1 MNMQFIIAILVII
14 VLAVLGFI
22 LYQLISQINT
32 LKEEL
37 GNKGTDPILMEWLKE
52 MKSSVEKNS
61 DVLNKQLNDQRSTID
76 QQMKN
81 QNDLL
86 NQQLKNQSQVMFNQ
100 TKLISERLENAQDVM
115 NKLHSQL
122 GGINEFGKDMKDLSN
137 VLKSPKLRGGLGEQF
152 LYEILAN
159 FLPNSLYK
167 TQYKFKDGSICDAV
181 ILTDKGIIP
190 IDSKF
195 PLENFKLMQTLES
208 GDARDKA
215 KKVFESDVKKRI
227 DEISKKY
234 ILPGEGTTEQA
245 VMYVPSENVFYE
257 LIVNSPQIEE
267 YSRQK
272 NVLMASPNT
281 LSYFLKV
288 VLVAY
293 QQNELGKHAG
303 EILNALKGLKVEA
316 DKFYVDFSRMEGHIS
331 DAYKSVGQVKVKY
344 EKFLS
349 KIDSIHALEGGADE
363 VGQKALL
370 E

>member
-1 MNMQFIIAILVII
+1 MNTQFIIAILVIV

-22 LYQLISQINT
+22 LYQLISQINS
-32 LKEEL
+32 LKSEL
-37 GNKGTDPILMEWLKE
+37 GKPVADPILVEWLKE
-52 MKSSVEKNS
+52 MKNSVEKNS
-61 DVLNKQLNDQRSTID
+61 DVLNKQLNDQRNTLD

-81 QNDLL
+81 QNELL
-86 NQQLKNQSQVMFNQ
+86 NSSLKNQSQVMFNQ
-100 TKLISERLENAQDVM
+100 TKLISERLENAQEVM
-115 NKLHSQL
+115 NKLHGQL

-167 TQYKFKDGSICDAV
+167 TQFKFKDGSICDAV
-181 ILTDKGIIP
+181 IVTDKGMIP

-208 GDARDKA
+208 VEARDKA

-227 DEISKKY
+227 DEINKKY
-234 ILPGEGTTEQA
+234 ILPGEGTTDQA
-245 VMYVPSENVFYE
+245 IMYVPSENVFYE

-267 YSRQK
+267 YSRMK
-272 NVLMASPNT
+272 NVLLASPNT

-293 QQNELGKHAG
+293 QQNELGKHTG
-303 EILNALKGLKVEA
+303 EIIAALKGIKIDAE
-316 DKFYVDFSRMEGHIS
+316 KFFVDLTRMEGHIS

-344 EKFLS
+344 EKFLT
-349 KIDSIHALEGGADE
+349 KIDGVNALDE
-363 VGQKALL
+363 PAETGQQPLL
-370 E
+370 P